1 MRRRSTSERWNGGIC
16 REVFGDTLNE
26 SRDPDRGTSDR
37 YSARFFLK
45 HSFIEQAF
53 DALQDAGFRMVGA
66 CGSGTN
72 SSGEAKPGMDS
83 EENRWSHYN
92 EFAFCRP

>member
-1 MRRRSTSERWNGGIC
+1 MGRSNVVVAEAEAEMELELGRRDC
-16 REVFGDTLNE
+16 F
-26 SRDPDRGTSDR
+26 
-37 YSARFFLK
+37 YLK

-72 SSGEAKPGMDS
+72 SSGEAKPGSDS
-83 EENRWSHYN
+83 EENRWNHYN